1 MSNRILIRLLWIT
14 SLGSLF
20 LVIVPYAW
28 NFFANEVSKDS
39 TEWGQFGDY
48 IGGILNPIF
57 ALLNLIVL
65 TYLTI
70 TIVKNEDERNKFT
83 LQELARPLGDVSV
96 LREKEEFNISL
107 GNWGLGPLRIK
118 KMTIIYDEKEY
129 SSYKN
134 IFPAVPSGS
143 GIKWEYWNLM
153 EGDESVLAKDKSQ
166 VIVNLAITNKTRIMP
181 PYFQTI
187 YEILYKT
194 KITFEYVDI
203 YDRPMPSASF
213 DFTKIVDKVL

>member
-96 LREKEEFNISL
+96 LREKEEFNIKL
-107 GNWGLGPLRIK
+107 
-118 KMTIIYDEKEY
+118 
-129 SSYKN
+129 
-134 IFPAVPSGS
+134 
-143 GIKWEYWNLM
+143 
-153 EGDESVLAKDKSQ
+153 SQ
-166 VIVNLAITNKTRIMP
+166 NFIGRR
-181 PYFQTI
+181 F
-187 YEILYKT
+187 
-194 KITFEYVDI
+194 
-203 YDRPMPSASF
+203 SF
-213 DFTKIVDKVL
+213 G